1 MAHSPDSP
9 PDNSRILLL
18 AGIVI
23 LACILA
29 ALFLLGGT
37 SVFSP
42 APASCP
48 TILPH
53 EPVFVD
59 PVEKLQQVRDPAYT
73 QQLFNEAVAYEPLLA
88 TPGTQVH
95 MGFYSAKG
103 NHGSLLRLLDTVN
116 EGPAATANPP
126 NRAIWAMGINGY
138 YPYPSWE
145 RMMNEHWYERAFPV
159 NGSVMIF
166 GESYHDP
173 YPVTFEQ
180 ADAIWAAYSDR
191 FAAMAEPVAR
201 ATGKPVKIWCFVEG
215 AKADRIFYTVEL
227 PALKRLEEKGLV
239 EIYFAKNPQA
249 EWNSMADWIQGS
261 ANAPV
266 PAAL

>member
-1 MAHSPDSP
+1 MAHAPDSLLKNP
-9 PDNSRILLL
+9 RIILFAGIVLLAVILAAVFLL
-18 AGIVI
+18 AG
-23 LACILA
+23 
-29 ALFLLGGT
+29 T
-37 SVFSP
+37 SVLSP

-48 TILPH
+48 APVSH

-73 QQLFNEAVAYEPLLA
+73 QKLFDEAVAYEPLLA

-116 EGPAATANPP
+116 EGPAATASPP

-138 YPYPSWE
+138 YPYASWE

-166 GESYHDP
+166 GKSYHDP

-180 ADAIWAAYSDR
+180 ADAIWATYSDR

-227 PALKRLEEKGLV
+227 PALKNLEEKGLV
-239 EIYFAKNPQA
+239 EIYFARNQQA
-249 EWNSMADWIQGS
+249 EWGTMEDWIRGS
-261 ANAPV
+261 ANAPAPV
-266 PAAL
+266 Q

>member
-1 MAHSPDSP
+1 MAPSPDSP
-9 PDNSRILLL
+9 LENPRILLL
-18 AGIVI
+18 AGVVF

-29 ALFLLGGT
+29 ASFLLGGA
-37 SVFSP
+37 SP
-42 APASCP
+42 SGPASCP
-48 TILPH
+48 AVSSH

-59 PVEKLQQVRDPAYT
+59 PVEKLKQVRDPAYT
-73 QQLFNEAVAYEPLLA
+73 QQLFSEAVAYEPLLA

-116 EGPAATANPP
+116 EGPAAKADPP

-166 GESYHDP
+166 GKSYRDP

-180 ADAIWAAYSDR
+180 ADAIWAGYSER
-191 FAAMAEPVAR
+191 FAMMAEPVAK
-201 ATGKPVKIWCFVEG
+201 ATGKPVKVWCFVEG
-215 AKADRIFYTVEL
+215 AKADRIFYTIEL
-227 PALKRLEEKGLV
+227 PALKKLEDQGLV
-239 EIYFAKNPQA
+239 EIYFAKSQDA
-249 EWNSMADWIQGS
+249 EWNNMTDWIKGS
-261 ANAPV
+261 ANTPA
-266 PAAL
+266 PAASS